1 MNDDD
6 LHQQKVAINPKTV
19 QQFLGEV
26 DYPITKNELIDQAR
40 EHGADE
46 EIVDILDLI
55 PQSRFESPIE
65 VSKALGNIEYE
76 F

>member
-1 MNDDD
+1 MKQNDEF
-6 LHQQKVAINPKTV
+6 QESVKINPKTI
-19 QQFLGEV
+19 QSFLGDV
-26 DYPITKNELIDQAR
+26 DYPVTKLELIDQAR

-65 VSKALGNIEYE
+65 VSQALGNLEYE
-76 F
+76 V